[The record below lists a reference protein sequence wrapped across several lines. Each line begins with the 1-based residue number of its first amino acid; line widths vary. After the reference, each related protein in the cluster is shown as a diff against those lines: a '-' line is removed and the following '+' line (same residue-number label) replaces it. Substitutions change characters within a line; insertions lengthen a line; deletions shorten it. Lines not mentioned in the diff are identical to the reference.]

1 MIHAYS
7 EEYLDEAMRNLGEAF
22 DYARE
27 SQRLDLDD
35 FLSMFIASGLA
46 GQFEKGVPQYVA
58 GMSGP
63 ELVLETLRRSGLE
76 ATVVAEEP
84 TYELSSAYW
93 SGWILAFVQWRSGR
107 SFCEI
112 LELLPVAEMEEL
124 YPAWHETGDEAAS
137 EAIEG
142 ILRSRQPVTKLQCL
156 RRNCR
161 LTQRV
166 LSEKSGVNLRTLQQY
181 ETGAKNINCAAG
193 VTLRAL
199 SGTLGCRMEE
209 LLEDG

>member
-1 MIHAYS
+1 M
-7 EEYLDEAMRNLGEAF
+7 
-22 DYARE
+22 
-27 SQRLDLDD
+27 
-35 FLSMFIASGLA
+35 
-46 GQFEKGVPQYVA
+46 
-58 GMSGP
+58 
-63 ELVLETLRRSGLE
+63 
-76 ATVVAEEP
+76 VAEEP